1 MRSNDGSDLYDGL
14 KAFKDDRKRPGL
26 RPIEF
31 PKEILVAL
39 ERRLADFLGDETHAF
54 MIFVGVRRWLDQY
67 SGVIARHDVT
77 LLERRDMLEILWP
90 TMFAAGANFF
100 LSYLQEALPLADPDA
115 LLQDKAPFGR
125 YLRLLC
131 VRGAADFSQ
140 ICEFRAEKAGI
151 DPENCR
157 DTLGTWLK
165 GEATP
170 NLDRCQEVLCALKLA
185 DEVPV
190 KIWLLVARMLAKTP
204 AKYRAA
210 ISARKDPE
218 SSSLSPEEDFFWR
231 KRTLAWEL
239 AKRLNI
245 GPDRPYGALRDA
257 LYAPSVPRDPASV
270 QDMLERLEK
279 TWEPIAGQTYHIIEW
294 FRGRFLV
301 LCGRPEEAMEHY
313 LAAYNLGAGRDPDIY
328 QNVLDEALALAG
340 RLGKK
345 RLVDRFDGLLGLYW
359 TTEWDRDPSTLGEH
373 FERKFPQSLFFHGM

>member
-39 ERRLADFLGDETHAF
+39 ERRLADFLGDETHTF
-54 MIFVGVRRWLDQY
+54 MIFVGIRRWLDQY

-115 LLQDKAPFGR
+115 LLHDKAPFGR

-170 NLDRCQEVLCALKLA
+170 NLDRCQEVLCAL
-185 DEVPV
+185 
-190 KIWLLVARMLAKTP
+190 T
-204 AKYRAA
+204 
-210 ISARKDPE
+210 
-218 SSSLSPEEDFFWR
+218 
-231 KRTLAWEL
+231 
-239 AKRLNI
+239 
-245 GPDRPYGALRDA
+245 
-257 LYAPSVPRDPASV
+257 
-270 QDMLERLEK
+270 
-279 TWEPIAGQTYHIIEW
+279 
-294 FRGRFLV
+294 GR
-301 LCGRPEEAMEHY
+301 
-313 LAAYNLGAGRDPDIY
+313 
-328 QNVLDEALALAG
+328 
-340 RLGKK
+340 
-345 RLVDRFDGLLGLYW
+345 
-359 TTEWDRDPSTLGEH
+359 
-373 FERKFPQSLFFHGM
+373 